1 MSVAQIASGRTPQA
15 VRIVAEKDWMFR
27 IALAV
32 FGAIALVAVLG
43 PWIAPHDPTELYLG
57 DVNGIATPEH
67 PLGTDDVGRDILSR
81 VLVGARASVVAPVLV
96 VMLSTITGSALAI
109 LAAWFGGVLRGA
121 IARVVDVI
129 FAIPGLVLAVLAV
142 AMFGKGLVA
151 PVVALSIAYIP
162 VVARLTQTAAS
173 RELGKPY
180 IAALRVQG
188 VSSLAICFRHL
199 VPALV
204 PVIAAQMAIGFGYSM
219 LDLAAISFLGLG
231 EQPPSAD
238 WGSMIASGQAGI
250 LAGAPEQSLYP
261 ALLVVL
267 TVLSVSIIGA
277 RVTIW
282 AEEKER

>member
-1 MSVAQIASGRTPQA
+1 MSVAQLAAGRTPRA
-15 VRIVAEKDWMFR
+15 VQRAARADWLFR
-27 IALAV
+27 IALVV
-32 FGAIALVAVLG
+32 FGLVALAAALG
-43 PWIAPHDPTELYLG
+43 PSVASYDPNELSVG
-57 DVNGIATPEH
+57 DINGVGSLAH
-67 PLGTDDVGRDILSR
+67 PFGTDDVGRDILSR
-81 VLVGARASVVAPVLV
+81 VLAGARTSVIAPIAVVL
-96 VMLSTITGSALAI
+96 LSTVLGSALAI
-109 LAAWFGGVLRGA
+109 VAAWFGGVVRGT
-121 IARVVDVI
+121 IARVIDVI

-142 AMFGKGLVA
+142 AMFGKGVVA
-151 PVVALSIAYIP
+151 PVIALSIAYIP

-199 VPALV
+199 VPALI
-204 PVIAAQMAIGFGYSM
+204 PVVAAQVAVGFGYAM

-231 EQPPSAD
+231 EQPPAAD

-250 LAGAPEQSLYP
+250 LAGAPEQSMYP
-261 ALLVVL
+261 AILVVI

-277 RVTIW
+277 RITTW

>member
-1 MSVAQIASGRTPQA
+1 MSVAQLAAGRTPRA
-15 VRIVAEKDWMFR
+15 VQRAARADWLFR
-27 IALAV
+27 IALVV
-32 FGAIALVAVLG
+32 FGLVALAAALG
-43 PWIAPHDPTELYLG
+43 PSVAPYDPNELSVG
-57 DVNGIATPEH
+57 DINGVGSLAH
-67 PLGTDDVGRDILSR
+67 PFGTDDVGRDILSR
-81 VLVGARASVVAPVLV
+81 VLAGARTSVIAPIAVVL
-96 VMLSTITGSALAI
+96 LSTVLGSALAI
-109 LAAWFGGVLRGA
+109 VAAWFGGVVRGT
-121 IARVVDVI
+121 IARVIDVI

-142 AMFGKGLVA
+142 AMFGKGVVA
-151 PVVALSIAYIP
+151 PVIALSIAYIP

-199 VPALV
+199 VPALI
-204 PVIAAQMAIGFGYSM
+204 PVVAAQVAVGFGYAM

-231 EQPPSAD
+231 EQPPAAD

-250 LAGAPEQSLYP
+250 LAGAPEQSMYP
-261 ALLVVL
+261 AILVVI

-277 RVTIW
+277 RITTW

>member
-1 MSVAQIASGRTPQA
+1 MSVAQLASGRAPRAAIRAAQ
-15 VRIVAEKDWMFR
+15 KDWMFVT
-27 IALAV
+27 ALAV
-32 FGAIALVAVLG
+32 FGVIALAAAIG
-43 PWIAPHDPTELYLG
+43 PWIAPYDPTELYAG
-57 DVNGIATPEH
+57 DVNGVVSAEH
-67 PLGTDDVGRDILSR
+67 PFGTDDVGRDILSR
-81 VLVGARASVVAPVLV
+81 ALSGARASVVAPIFV
-96 VMLSTITGSALAI
+96 VILSTIAGASLAV
-109 LAAWFGGVLRGA
+109 LAAWFGGALRGT

-151 PVVALSIAYIP
+151 PVIALSIAYIP

-188 VSSLAICFRHL
+188 VSSLAICFKHL

-204 PVIAAQMAIGFGYSM
+204 PVVAAQMAVGFGYAM

-231 EQPPSAD
+231 EQPPAAD

-250 LAGAPEQSLYP
+250 LAGAPEQSLFP
-261 ALLVVL
+261 AILVVL

-277 RVTIW
+277 RVTTW